1 MEVDGVYLDPASI
14 EVLRRL
20 RDATAHRSNTSEM
33 KDHLDAYGL
42 GNREST
48 KYRFRK
54 LEDAGLVQVSDPG
67 LDDRGRRLP
76 LRVELTEQG
85 RDLVDGLDLDPEA
98 PEDDIDAEEVAEA
111 VRDLEERVDALEDD
125 LEAFNEL
132 YHRQMKGKDGYTG
145 VLPALKELNER
156 VDRIETGITETL
168 GELSERRSDDQTG

>member
-20 RDATAHRSNTSEM
+20 RDAPAHRSNTSEM

-42 GNREST
+42 GNRESV

-54 LEDAGLVQVSDPG
+54 LEDAGLVEVSDPG

-98 PEDDIDAEEVAEA
+98 PEDDVDAEQVAEA
-111 VRDLEERVDALEDD
+111 VRDLEERVEDIEDD
-125 LEAFNEL
+125 LRKFRET
-132 YHRQMKGKDGYTG
+132 YTRQMRGEGDYYG
-145 VLPALKELNER
+145 VLPAVQELEER

-168 GELSERRSDDQTG
+168 GEWATRRNDETE